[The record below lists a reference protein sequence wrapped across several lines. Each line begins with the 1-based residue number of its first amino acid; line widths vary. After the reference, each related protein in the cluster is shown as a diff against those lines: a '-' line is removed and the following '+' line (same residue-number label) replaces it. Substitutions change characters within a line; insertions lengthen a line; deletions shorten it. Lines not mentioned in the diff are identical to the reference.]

1 MWKVLRTTVSQFQIQ
16 AKAKNVTLSFG
27 MESSATDDARESAAE
42 ETVNNKAAAAATD
55 VEAAVTEQPPDLGH
69 LKVVG
74 DDVRLGQVLRN
85 LISNALKFTPES
97 GCVDVRASHL
107 PNGLLEAKTLSF
119 PEEKGGVV
127 LMPPRGGSV
136 RITVKDTGAGMSPDQ
151 LAMLFHEGV
160 QFDAN
165 KLQAGGGSGLG
176 LFIAKGII
184 EQHGG
189 TVRAD
194 SQGQG
199 LGSTFTVELP
209 LYIFPVEQRLTGERA
224 SERDTSS
231 LPDDAQS
238 ADLRTM
244 SRTILV
250 VDDALMNRKILI
262 RLLER
267 QGHTCHPATNG
278 LEAVEMYKAGPT
290 LFDTILMDYEMPIMD
305 GPTATQQLRDLGCQ
319 AHIIGV
325 TGNVLADDVAYFKSH
340 GADHVLPK
348 PVDLSRL
355 RDCWASR

>member
-27 MESSATDDARESAAE
+27 MEPASDARESAGE
-42 ETVNNKAAAAATD
+42 IIVNKAAAAAAATD
-55 VEAAVTEQPPDLGH
+55 VEAAVTEQPDLGH
-69 LKVVG
+69 LKLVG

-97 GCVDVRASHL
+97 GCVEVRASHL
-107 PNGLLEAKTLSF
+107 PHGLPKAKTLSF
-119 PEEKGGVV
+119 PEEKAV
-127 LMPPRGGSV
+127 LLPPRGGSV

-209 LYIFPVEQRLTGERA
+209 LYSFPVERLVTGEA

-244 SRTILV
+244 PRSILV

-278 LEAVEMYKAGPT
+278 LEAVEMYKTDPT
-290 LFDTILMDYEMPIMD
+290 FDTILMDYEMPVMD